1 MNETLDPRNPGLM
14 SGNRM
19 GDYLI
24 KRIVE
29 LDEIESFFYEL
40 EHVPTGARHIHISRK
55 DKENTFAVAFKTVP
69 KDSTGVAHVL
79 EHTVLCGSRKYPVR
93 DPFFSMLKR
102 SLSTFMNALTASD
115 WTMYP
120 FSTENRK
127 DYYNLMDVYL
137 DAAFYPNLSELSFKQ
152 EGHRIE
158 VEDNGSDNKI
168 RLQYKGVVYNEMKGA
183 MSSPDQVMA
192 RSLLNALYPATTYQY
207 NSGGEPS
214 EIPNLTYEKLKAFH
228 RHHYHPS
235 NAFFYTYGDQPL
247 VDHLDFIE
255 KKVLNQFKQIDPKTE
270 VPSQP
275 RWDSPKTATYYY
287 PLSKTENPE
296 KKNQISLAWLMADV
310 RDNYEVLVLTIL
322 EHILL
327 GNPASPLRKVL
338 IESGLGTALAD
349 GTGYDSDNRDT
360 MFACGLQGV
369 SPSVANQIEKMI
381 FDTLNTLINR
391 GIEPELVESAIHQ
404 IEFHRK
410 EVTNYPYP
418 YGIKLL
424 LTFASGWFHD
434 GDPAG
439 ILQFD
444 TDMER
449 LKAEIAS
456 GAFLERKL
464 KQYFV
469 ENSHRVL
476 LKLVPDLTL
485 TEKENRRVTKEL
497 ESIKAK
503 LSKIDIEKLKQDAQV
518 LKNLQESSENTAVLP
533 TLELSDIPLE
543 VKTVR
548 ETQSTDIV
556 TTYRKPTAGI
566 FYFTAA
572 AGTGQINNNLIP
584 LLPFF
589 CQALTRSGTK
599 RRDYTEVVR
608 RIDAYTGGIGLSAQA
623 RTPYGDTNLTKPGI
637 CMPFI
642 TLSGKCLVRNLD
654 KLFDIIAEFLYD
666 YAFSDLSRL
675 KNLLLEYRSG
685 LESMIVHSGHHLAIS
700 LASRGFSLCSA
711 LNEMLHGVQ
720 QVMTIKKLTDDLS
733 EDKLNKIA
741 QELTAIGNTIF
752 KRNNLK
758 IALIGEEKPLTRA
771 VSLTKN
777 MMEYLPESQSEGFRA
792 PELSEIFTKE
802 TIPYE
807 GWHTSSAVSFVART
821 FRTVRMGHEDAP
833 ALSVIAKLLRSL
845 FLHREIR
852 EKGGA
857 YGGISVYI
865 PENGQFA
872 FASYRDPHIVNTLNI
887 YEQAFGFIRSG
898 MFTEEDIKEGI
909 LQVCSDI
916 DKPDP
921 PGPSARK
928 AFYRKLL
935 GLSDEARKQYKKELL
950 NLSRKKILAVAEKYF
965 DPETHKD
972 AVAVISGEDQLEAA
986 NRVLYDKPLKL
997 FGI

>member
-1 MNETLDPRNPGLM
+1 MNKISDPRNPDIRL
-14 SGNRM
+14 
-19 GDYLI
+19 GDRIGSYLI

-29 LDEIESFFYEL
+29 LEEIESFFYEL
-40 EHVPTGARHIHISRK
+40 AHVPTGARHIHISRR

-69 KDSTGVAHVL
+69 KDSTGIAHVL

-127 DYYNLMDVYL
+127 DFYNLMDVYL

-158 VEDNGSDNKI
+158 IEEGPDNQI

-192 RSLLNALYPATTYQY
+192 RSLLNALYPSTTYQY
-207 NSGGEPS
+207 NSGGEPR
-214 EIPNLTYEKLKAFH
+214 EIPKLSYEQLKVFH
-228 RHHYHPS
+228 RQHYHPS

-247 VDHLDFIE
+247 VSHLEFIQE
-255 KKVLNQFKQIDPKTE
+255 KVLNQFEPIDPKTE
-270 VPSQP
+270 VFPQP
-275 RWDSPKTATYYY
+275 RWDSPKSATYYY

-296 KKNQISLAWLMADV
+296 KKNQVSLAWLLADI
-310 RDNYEVLVLTIL
+310 RDNFEVLVLTIL

-327 GNPASPLRKVL
+327 GNPASPLRKAL

-349 GTGYDSDNRDT
+349 GSGYDSDNRDT
-360 MFACGLQGV
+360 MFACGLKGV
-369 SPSVANQIEKMI
+369 ALSSAAQIEKII
-381 FDTLNTLINR
+381 FDTLNTLANE
-391 GIEPELVESAIHQ
+391 GIETELVESAIHQ

-424 LTFASGWFHD
+424 MAFGSGWFHD

-444 TDMER
+444 ADMEKLR
-449 LKAEIAS
+449 KEIAK
-456 GAFLERKL
+456 GPFLESKL
-464 KQYFV
+464 KQYFI

-476 LKLVPDLTL
+476 LKLVPDQAM
-485 TEKENRRVTKEL
+485 TEKENRRVAEEL
-497 ESIKAK
+497 ESIRAK
-503 LSKIDIEKLKQDAQV
+503 LSKADIEKLKQDAEI
-518 LKNLQESSENTAVLP
+518 LKNLQESPENTSVLP

-543 VKTVR
+543 VKTVK
-548 ETQSTDIV
+548 ENESTNMAI
-556 TTYRKPTAGI
+556 TYRQPTSGI

-572 AGTGQINNNLIP
+572 AGTGKINKNLMP

-589 CQALTRSGTK
+589 CHALTRSGTK
-599 RRDYTEVVR
+599 KRDYTEVVR
-608 RIDAYTGGIGLSAQA
+608 RIDAYTGGISLSAQA
-623 RTPYGDTNLTKPGI
+623 RTVYGDTNLTGPGTCI
-637 CMPFI
+637 PFI
-642 TLSGKCLVRNLD
+642 AIGGKCLVRNLE
-654 KLFDIIAEFLYD
+654 KMFDIIGEFLCD

-675 KNLLLEYRSG
+675 KNLLLEYRSA

-700 LASRGFSLCSA
+700 LASRRFSLCAA
-711 LNEMLHGVQ
+711 LNETLHGVH
-720 QVMTIKKLTDDLS
+720 QVKAIKSITDDLS
-733 EDKLNKIA
+733 EDKLKKIA
-741 QELTAIGNTIF
+741 GDLTAIGNTIF
-752 KRNNLK
+752 ERGNLK
-758 IALIGEEKPLTRA
+758 AALIGEAEPLGRA
-771 VSLTKN
+771 VSLTKKIMGN
-777 MMEYLPESQSEGFRA
+777 LPENDGAGFMP
-792 PELSEIFTKE
+792 PELPEALLEGEI
-802 TIPYE
+802 PCE
-807 GWHTSSAVSFVART
+807 GWSTSSAVSFVART
-821 FRTVRMGHEDAP
+821 FRTVRLGHKDAP

-857 YGGISVYI
+857 YGGFSVYI
-865 PENGQFA
+865 PENGQFC
-872 FASYRDPHIVNTLNI
+872 FASYRDPHIVRTLEV
-887 YEQAFGFIRSG
+887 YDQAFRFMRSG
-898 MFTEEDIKEGI
+898 AFTDEDIKEAI
-909 LQVCSDI
+909 LQVCSEI

-921 PGPSARK
+921 PGPAARK

-935 GLSDEARKQYKKELL
+935 KLSDEARKQHKKSLL
-950 NLSRKKILAVAEKYF
+950 NLSREKILTAAKKYL
-965 DPETHKD
+965 DPEKHND
-972 AVAVISGEDQLEAA
+972 AVGVISGEDQLEAA
-986 NRVLYDKPLKL
+986 NHKLEDNPLKL
-997 FGI
+997 FSI